1 MSAEPPSAGGER
13 ITGVLERVVFQN
25 EETAF
30 CIGELRVE
38 KTREIVSIKGL
49 LPGVECGETLDLS
62 GRWQMHRE
70 YGRQFMVEGFRS
82 RLPSSVHG
90 IRRYLGSGLVPG
102 VGKTY
107 AAKIVEHFGADTLRV
122 LEEESGR
129 LREVEGIGPKRARE
143 IKAAWDAQRAKRE
156 VMLFLQTYGVGLHHC
171 RRILQHYG
179 SGAKALLQENPYEI
193 ARVIEGIGFKTA
205 DRIALNLGFARTA
218 PERVD
223 AGLVYVLQ
231 SLEDEGHTAF
241 ERTTLLDEAAR
252 LLDAEVPALEGRL
265 TSLVEASIIR
275 EVSPDLFQLPATE
288 RAETTIAGELR
299 RLSKNGSA
307 LPAIRIEAALAWA
320 QERAGFSFAEE
331 QAEAIRQALRHKVS
345 ILTGGPGTGKTTIL
359 RSLTAIL
366 RAKEVKIV
374 LASPTGRAAQ
384 RLAESCQ
391 RPASTLHRLL
401 HFDPAA
407 GGFQFN
413 SRHPLS
419 GDVFILDECS
429 MLDTRLAAAFFA
441 ALPSMAHLVLVG
453 DADQLP
459 SVGPGN
465 VLRDLIASGRIP
477 VTHLSRIFR
486 QDEESSIVAVAHRI
500 LAGQGAPPPLV
511 RSPKDLDASR
521 DIQFF
526 ELTESGACVEAVA
539 RLCKNWIPAQWGK
552 ETEFQVLAPM
562 HKGIVGIQNLNRVL
576 QASLNPPPAGTRP
589 LPPEARLPFRAG
601 DRVLQTRNNYEKKVF
616 NGDLGTIQSVEADG
630 GLLVRFDRDTV
641 AYEKEAASELTHA
654 YAISVH
660 KAQGSEFPIVVLP
673 LMRAHFLL
681 LQRNLLYTAITRAK
695 KKVIMVGDPG
705 AYAMAVGNTGG
716 TTRITALPAK
726 LLD

>member
-1 MSAEPPSAGGER
+1 MPGGER
-13 ITGVLERVVFQN
+13 LSGVLERLVFQN

-30 CIGELRVE
+30 CIGELRAE
-38 KTREIVSIKGL
+38 KSREVVSIKGL
-49 LPGVECGETLDLS
+49 LPGVECGETLELT
-62 GRWQMHRE
+62 GRWEIHRE
-70 YGRQFMVEGFRS
+70 YGRQFVVGGFRS
-82 RLPSSVHG
+82 RLPSTVHG

-107 AAKIVEHFGADTLRV
+107 AGKIVEHFGADTLRI
-122 LEEESGR
+122 LEEDSGR

-179 SGAKALLQENPYEI
+179 TGAKALLQENPYEI
-193 ARVIEGIGFKTA
+193 ARVIDGIGFKTA

-223 AGLVYVLQ
+223 AGLIFVLQ
-231 SLEDEGHTAF
+231 SMEDEGHTAF
-241 ERTTLLDEAAR
+241 ERATLLDEAAR
-252 LLDAEVPALEGRL
+252 LLDAETPALESRL
-265 TSLVEASIIR
+265 KSLVEASIIR
-275 EVSPDLFQLPATE
+275 EVLPDLFQLPGTE
-288 RAETTIAGELR
+288 RAEATISNELR
-299 RLSKNGSA
+299 RLQRGVST
-307 LPAIRIEAALAWA
+307 LPPIRVEPAIAWA
-320 QERAGFSFAEE
+320 QERAGFSFAKE
-331 QAEAIRQALRHKVS
+331 QAEAIRKALLHKLS

-366 RAKEVKIV
+366 QAKEARIV

-384 RLAESCQ
+384 RLAASCR

-429 MLDTRLAAAFFA
+429 MLDTRLAAAFLS
-441 ALPSMAHLVLVG
+441 ALPSAAHLVLVG

-465 VLRDLIASGRIP
+465 VLRDLISSGTVP
-477 VTHLSRIFR
+477 VTHLNRVFR

-500 LAGQGAPPPLV
+500 LAGRAHPPPLA
-511 RSPKDLDASR
+511 RAPKDLDPAK

-526 ELTESGACVEAVA
+526 EVTEATACVEAVA

-552 ETEFQVLAPM
+552 DTEFQVLAPM
-562 HKGIVGIQNLNRVL
+562 HKGVVGIQNLNRVL
-576 QASLNPPPAGTRP
+576 QATLNPPPPGTRP
-589 LPPEARLPFRAG
+589 PPPEARLPFRTG

-616 NGDLGTIQSVEADG
+616 NGDLGIIESVEADG
-630 GLLVRFDRDTV
+630 ALRVRFDRDTV
-641 AYEKEAASELTHA
+641 AYEKEATAELTHA

-660 KAQGSEFPIVVLP
+660 KAQGSEFPVVVLP
-673 LMRAHFLL
+673 LMRAHFML
-681 LQRNLLYTAITRAK
+681 LQRNLLYTAITRARQ
-695 KKVIMVGDPG
+695 KVILVGDSA

-726 LLD
+726 LSD